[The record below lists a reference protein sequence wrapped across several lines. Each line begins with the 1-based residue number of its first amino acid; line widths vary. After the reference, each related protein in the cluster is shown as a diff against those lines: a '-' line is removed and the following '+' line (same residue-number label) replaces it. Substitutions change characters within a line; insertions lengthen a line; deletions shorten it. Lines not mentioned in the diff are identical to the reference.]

1 MSARKKKNPGYVT
14 TSECLTRHSELT
26 KQINKIQGDMTKVIN
41 TLMGEETAGS
51 LKRKGG
57 LVNDIQEIKERLKSS
72 LSGKDKA
79 TIIASAITAIAA
91 IIIALVK

>member
-1 MSARKKKNPGYVT
+1 MSERKKNNPGYVT

-26 KQINKIQGDMTKVIN
+26 VQISNLQKDLTKVIN
-41 TLMGEETAGS
+41 TLMGEETSGS

-57 LVNDIQEIKERLKSS
+57 LVSDVQEIKERTKSR

-79 TIIASAITAIAA
+79 AIAVA
-91 IIIALVK
+91 LIMAAASIISRWI